1 MWPQILFLIFYSA
14 LYFRNFMSKY
24 FSNVSFKVYS
34 FFYFRIILQISAYE
48 FYISTK
54 ILYGSFV
61 FEHNCTSKFV
71 MIFFYMFC
79 I

>member
-34 FFYFRIILQISAYE
+34 FFTFGLFYKFRHMSFIFLQKIYTDLLYLNIIVQVNL
-48 FYISTK
+48 
-54 ILYGSFV
+54 L
-61 FEHNCTSKFV
+61 
-71 MIFFYMFC
+71 
-79 I
+79 